1 MGLEFSYQGE
11 AQLLLIENFIRELK
25 KTELTRS
32 SHNSEMRQIP
42 RADCSIRNILINRDG
57 VKVHSID
64 NISSE
69 GLLISFRG
77 DLNPG
82 ELVELSFC
90 LPGDKRGLQLTGC
103 ITYII
108 RNDFQELCSAGLRLI
123 DPKETHQARIRNF
136 IVTATSTTA
145 IKSLCDWFDKR
156 KSDGEYRIGKRE
168 NIVRL
173 FKDILNDGK
182 VLNVLLEDQLVIY
195 ESKLQKLY
203 EAEDEFELFV
213 PTQTQMDVA
222 LSGLTAYFTYNNG
235 GGHYFK
241 AIVSRNEGQ
250 TFTFKLPQVV
260 FHTEKRS
267 YRRKLLPTNLSTIV
281 QLYPY
286 NDNRPLKSFKGTL
299 VDISRGGFLC
309 EVQVPVEMQGMF
321 PSGHTI
327 NYAID
332 NRWGLDTHGQ
342 IRHVQELNRANGSIA
357 LQLGIEAGIE
367 RSTYQFNRIK
377 KAEWDEITENAGSSI
392 ICQFNSRIVDY
403 TNKKKQRIVA
413 LVNATRFHVRA
424 PVVVLPPGFG
434 KKKEAL
440 APFVATLLTNFSV
453 RSKDVITIRYDG
465 INRPGESYNSA
476 KNVKR
481 GYEMLHY
488 RANQGTEDL
497 KTTLEYVYSNPYFTP
512 EKVILI
518 SFSMSAIDTRRYLA
532 SETSKKV
539 DFWINCMG
547 VPSAQSTIQSIL
559 GGIDII
565 GNYKMGT
572 TNGIM
577 GMLGHL
583 INMDTLA
590 QDLVM
595 NKYAYMTDTR
605 RDMAKIAIPTL
616 WIYGTYDKW
625 VNVGEVIDAM
635 SINSNSNREVI
646 EVPSG
651 HNLHT
656 SEDALKV
663 YKIITSRVFRWLNNK
678 SITPLDP
685 SRDEMVR
692 LVTYERERLKNETGV
707 ETENYWRSYLI
718 GNRVTDT
725 GYDFYNNFDEFQQFM
740 EFEARL
746 VALRPDERLV
756 DLGCGTGLLL
766 EAILKEAKHHFT
778 RKDRAEVLAVDL
790 IPEALDRAREKC
802 ERLFS
807 LYPGLGSVQVKYIA
821 ENLEPSR
828 WLPIYEYIHNPDL
841 DYDFLRNKIEGLKN
855 TDIDKLLETDSKEL
869 QQVMRGAMPFPASLK
884 KLRSVL
890 GEYGYKA
897 VIDFNKAARFLRKN
911 FALRDDVDR
920 CPVASDSRLAGTTA
934 SPPVKTAD
942 IQLDTL
948 KLGNQGIKLFYPFEN
963 GSFTKIVASLFLS
976 YLYNPEY
983 AVAEF
988 YRILEPGG
996 TLLASSMKP
1005 DSDVSM
1011 MFTSYIETLCNPHKN
1026 NSTVKGQGN
1035 LHAARAMLNEAAGLF
1050 ELEQEGFFKFFNA
1063 EELVALCENYGFES
1077 IQVHRSLGNPP
1088 QAIILVAKKPLLIND
1103 ESNGTL

>member
-1 MGLEFSYQGE
+1 M
-11 AQLLLIENFIRELK
+11 
-25 KTELTRS
+25 
-32 SHNSEMRQIP
+32 
-42 RADCSIRNILINRDG
+42 
-57 VKVHSID
+57 KVHSID

-90 LPGDKRGLQLTGC
+90 LPGDKRRLQLAGS

-136 IVTATSTTA
+136 LVAATSTTA
-145 IKSLCDWFDKR
+145 IKSLCDRFHKR
-156 KSDGEYRIGKRE
+156 KSDGEHSIGNRE
-168 NIVRL
+168 NIVQL
-173 FKDILNDGK
+173 FKDILHDGK

-195 ESKLQKLY
+195 ESKLQKLH
-203 EAEDEFELFV
+203 EAENEFELFV
-213 PTQTQMDVA
+213 PAQTQMDVI
-222 LSGLTAYFTYNNG
+222 LSGLIAYFTYNNG
-235 GGHYFK
+235 RGHYFK
-241 AIVSRNEGQ
+241 AIVARNEGQ
-250 TFTFKLPQVV
+250 TLTFKLPQVV
-260 FHTEKRS
+260 FQTEKRS
-267 YRRKLLPTNLSTIV
+267 YRRKLLPTDLSTIV
-281 QLYPY
+281 LLHPY

-299 VDISRGGFLC
+299 VDISRDGFLC
-309 EVQVPVEMQGMF
+309 EVQVPVEIQGMF
-321 PSGHTI
+321 SSGQTI
-327 NYAID
+327 HYAID
-332 NRWGLDTHGQ
+332 SRWGLDTHGQ
-342 IRHVQELNRANGSIA
+342 IRHVQELFRANGSIA

-377 KAEWDEITENAGSSI
+377 RAEWDEITENAGSSMSS
-392 ICQFNSRIVDY
+392 QFDSRVVDY
-403 TNKKKQRIVA
+403 TNKKNQRIVA
-413 LVNATRFHVRA
+413 LVNATKFHVRA

-453 RSKDVITIRYDG
+453 RGKDIITIRYDG
-465 INRPGESYNSA
+465 INRPGESFNSA

-488 RANQGTEDL
+488 RVHQGTEDL

-512 EKVILI
+512 EKVILV
-518 SFSMSAIDTRRYLA
+518 SFSMSAIDARRYLA
-532 SETSKKV
+532 VEACKRV
-539 DFWINCMG
+539 DFWISCMG
-547 VPSAQSTIQSIL
+547 VPSAQSTMQSIF

-577 GMLGHL
+577 GMLGHVVD
-583 INMDTLA
+583 MDTLA

-605 RDMAKIAIPTL
+605 RDMSKIAIPAL

-625 VNVGEVIDAM
+625 VNVREVIDAM

-656 SEDALKV
+656 SEDALKA
-663 YKIITSRVFRWLNNK
+663 YKIITSRIFRWLNNK

-685 SRDEMVR
+685 YRDEMVR
-692 LVTYERERLKNETGV
+692 LITYERERLKNETGI

-718 GNRVTDT
+718 GNRVTDS

-740 EFEARL
+740 ELEAL
-746 VALRPDERLV
+746 LIGLRPNDRLV

-766 EAILKEAKHHFT
+766 EAILNEAKHHFK

-790 IPEALDRAREKC
+790 IPEALDKTREKC

-807 LYPGLGSVQVKYIA
+807 LYPGLGSVQVKYMA

-828 WLPIYEYIHNPDL
+828 WLPIYEYIHNPEL
-841 DYDFLRNKIEGLKN
+841 DYNFLRNKIEGLKN
-855 TDIDKLLETDSKEL
+855 ADIDKLLEINSKEL
-869 QQVMRGAMPFPASLK
+869 QQVMKGIIPFPATLK
-884 KLRSVL
+884 KLESVL
-890 GEYGYKA
+890 GEYSYKA
-897 VIDFNKAARFLRKN
+897 VMDFNKAARFLRKN
-911 FALRDDVDR
+911 LARWDHVAR
-920 CPVASDSRLAGTTA
+920 CPVASDNRFARTSANL
-934 SPPVKTAD
+934 PVTMD
-942 IQLDTL
+942 IHLNEL
-948 KLGNQGIKLFYPFEN
+948 KLGNQGIKPYYPFKN
-963 GSFTKIVASLFLS
+963 GSLTKIVASLFLS

-996 TLLASSMKP
+996 TMLVSSMKP

-1011 MFTSYIETLCNPHKN
+1011 MFTSYIETIRDPHRN
-1026 NSTVKGQGN
+1026 NSTFEGQGN

-1050 ELEQEGFFKFFNA
+1050 ELEQEGFFKFFSA
-1063 EELVALCENYGFES
+1063 EELIALCENCGFES

-1088 QAIILVAKKPLLIND
+1088 QAIILVAKKPLLID
-1103 ESNGTL
+1103 DASN